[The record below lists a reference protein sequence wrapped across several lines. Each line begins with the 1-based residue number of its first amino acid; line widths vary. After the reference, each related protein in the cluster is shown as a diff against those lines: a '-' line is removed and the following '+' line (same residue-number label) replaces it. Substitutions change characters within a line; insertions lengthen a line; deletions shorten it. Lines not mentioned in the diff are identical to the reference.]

1 MENSPKR
8 RSPGAHIAEAQPP
21 DAQSVY
27 RGSDGDAIGAVPPVV
42 AGGYIVGERPALL
55 NGGRS
60 LAVVNNQKST
70 IYDCKRGQKV
80 ADCTLHDDMIVSCD
94 TFAYAD
100 NIHLVFTASN
110 DGILK
115 ILAVVL
121 QDGGGEE
128 RALLATFR
136 ISDGGLLSVRPAK
149 SSGQL
154 IGVYSSGENTEET
167 HVGLIELDYAALLDP
182 DIQFPLDEPIPIYG
196 SGVGSDSGDH
206 EGFVNTESPMN
217 AGASKRKLA
226 VKEAINGVVAK
237 SAVDDSGFSYD
248 TTGGD
253 GSENM
258 SNGQHDGTARRSD
271 DSGDNVDLHRTLH
284 KKFVRSRRTLCVL
297 PSRVDVFAT
306 DAEVDAIAFAVG
318 KTAMILNMAAR
329 KIVFFECFAS
339 ISCIAFS
346 DANTFAVGDSRGRIT
361 VYSIDPTKETPATD
375 NLVMT
380 CNLPNDTFELN
391 AKQFRKVLLAFHSSY
406 AVIRDGSDMGAFE
419 NFKKVTVSVNT
430 LIWHAHGV
438 NCLAFNSN
446 STMLLSGGE
455 EGVLVVWHL
464 NSGAKKF
471 VTRLGSAI
479 FHILCQ
485 PDHGW
490 YILCCEANEILFI
503 DPFALCIRGRI
514 AGVAVPVY
522 VGMKVNKDVSLTSMP
537 HGASSAALAGGVHV
551 DINRANVSLTIGDCP
566 TTPLIEHWP
575 MTVADW
581 ISPAGDRP
589 PPEVV
594 GGNVAVYSRS
604 NKLQIYNYVHDREV
618 GSLTL
623 KNVNILSRQDD
634 EFGQDWELEGLAI
647 STDGRVVVTVQ
658 SRSVMNSSAA
668 ADTEGDPGMLPEF
681 EHDVLRNNKKGLLK
695 FWVRQAANEG
705 TDQDMGHYE
714 ENTKISNP
722 HAHRT
727 TSIRQLNSDYAF
739 LTTSL
744 DSEFKLWHLI
754 RKRVVKSDDAFAT
767 YKTLEIGEA
776 DRNVNLDEPGRCMWL
791 CVAVGSYKNL
801 PCFSSSLAMSGG
813 LIAVSHDIVVTFWRT
828 DAQCSSVK
836 LLGAVPIVDETEVCF
851 IANVFIFMQP
861 TLEQEDLQ
869 GLGGHHMLAFIHPDQ
884 PRLILYSKR
893 SRLIIVDVASGV
905 IVWSYPLAEG
915 QVVDQVIYSP
925 QLPNL
930 LAVATSTID
939 ITSNECS
946 GALEM
951 FWLNQTEGNGLEM
964 ERFYVDHR
972 EISKI
977 VLNMCLAP
985 APHVLGSAGRKVQKG
1000 ETAVPAFD
1008 RNAHASTLVLLTSN
1022 FNLETVSIV
1031 LDPFSQEKPRVQG
1044 IKRAP
1049 TTLPSLRRV
1058 PSIQRTPHFDVVSS
1072 LLASLRSDAAAS
1084 KKRAKH
1090 NMAEQLCKSTEW
1102 QHRVRHPMPK
1112 SVLGALV
1119 DAGCPTC
1126 ALPPPNIVLNRL
1138 LHVATVRHL
1147 RQS

>member
-1 MENSPKR
+1 MEDSPNR
-8 RSPGAHIAEAQPP
+8 RSPGAHNAEAQTPG
-21 DAQSVY
+21 AQSVD
-27 RGSDGDAIGAVPPVV
+27 RGSDGAAVGANTPVV
-42 AGGYIVGERPALL
+42 AGGYIVGERPALV

-70 IYDCKRGQKV
+70 IYECKRGQKV

-100 NIHLVFTASN
+100 DIDLVFTASN

-115 ILAVVL
+115 ILAVAQ
-121 QDGGGEE
+121 QDGGTEE

-136 ISDGGLLSVRPAK
+136 ISNGGLLSVRPAK

-154 IGVYSSGENTEET
+154 VGVYASGEGTEET
-167 HVGLIELDYAALLDP
+167 TVVLIELDYAALLDP
-182 DIQFPLDEPIPIYG
+182 DIQFPLDQPIPIYG
-196 SGVGSDSGDH
+196 GGVGGDNGHHGGFANTVDSMD
-206 EGFVNTESPMN
+206 VDVANKN
-217 AGASKRKLA
+217 VA
-226 VKEAINGVVAK
+226 VKGAGDAVVDKCSFGGSDAL
-237 SAVDDSGFSYD
+237 SDA
-248 TTGGD
+248 TGG
-253 GSENM
+253 GATVNM
-258 SNGQHDGTARRSD
+258 GDGQHGGTPRSA
-271 DSGDNVDLHRTLH
+271 DSVRNSADLCRTLH
-284 KKFVRSRRTLCVL
+284 KKFVKSRRTLCVL

-346 DANTFAVGDSRGRIT
+346 DSNTFAVGDSRGRIA
-361 VYSIDPTKETPATD
+361 VYCIDTTKEAPATD

-391 AKQFRKVLLAFHSSY
+391 ATQFRKVLLAFHSSY

-419 NFKKVTVSVNT
+419 NFKKVTASVNT

-464 NSGAKKF
+464 SSGAKKF

-514 AGVAVPVY
+514 ASVAVPVY
-522 VGMKVNKDVSLTSMP
+522 VGMKVNKDVSLTAMP
-537 HGASSAALAGGVHV
+537 HGPSSASLAGGVHV

-581 ISPAGDRP
+581 VSPAGDC

-658 SRSVMNSSAA
+658 SRSVMNSPST
-668 ADTEGDPGMLPEF
+668 ADAEGNLGMLPAF
-681 EHDVLRNNKKGLLK
+681 EHELLRNNKKGLLK
-695 FWVRQAANEG
+695 FWVRQAADAGNG
-705 TDQDMGHYE
+705 HDTGHYE

-722 HAHRT
+722 HGHRT

-754 RKRVVKSDDAFAT
+754 RKRVLQSDDVFAT
-767 YKTLEIGEA
+767 YKTLQIGES
-776 DRNVNLDEPGRCMWL
+776 DRNVNLDEPGSCMWL

-813 LIAVSHDIVVTFWRT
+813 LIAVSHDVVVTFWRT
-828 DAQCSSVK
+828 DAQCSSIK
-836 LLGAVPIVDETEVCF
+836 LLGAVPLVDDSE
-851 IANVFIFMQP
+851 P
-861 TLEQEDLQ
+861 TLDEEDMQ

-884 PRLILYSKR
+884 PRLILHSKR
-893 SRLIIVDVASGV
+893 SRLVVVDVASGV

-930 LAVATSTID
+930 LVVATSTID

-951 FWLNQTEGNGLEM
+951 FWLNQTEGNGFEI
-964 ERFYVDHR
+964 ERFYVDQR

-977 VLNMCLAP
+977 VLNMCLTP
-985 APHVLGSAGRKVQKG
+985 SPHVRGSAGRKSQKG
-1000 ETAVPAFD
+1000 ETAAPAFD
-1008 RNAHASTLVLLTSN
+1008 RNAHASALVLLTSN

-1031 LDPFSQEKPRVQG
+1031 SDPFSHQTPRVQG
-1044 IKRAP
+1044 VKRAQ
-1049 TTLPSLRRV
+1049 TTLPSLRKV
-1058 PSIQRTPHFDVVSS
+1058 PSMQRTPHFDVVSS
-1072 LLASLRSDAAAS
+1072 ILAALRSDAAGQ

-1090 NMAEQLCKSTEW
+1090 NLAEQLCKSTEW

-1112 SVLGALV
+1112 SVLGAMV